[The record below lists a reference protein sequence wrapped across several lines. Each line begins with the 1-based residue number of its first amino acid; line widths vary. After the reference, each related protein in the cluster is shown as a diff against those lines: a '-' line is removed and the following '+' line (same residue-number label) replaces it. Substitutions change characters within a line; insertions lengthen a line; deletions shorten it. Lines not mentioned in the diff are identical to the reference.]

1 MLRED
6 FNISIFNKYIN
17 HKQTES
23 LAQSLTVEGPSV
35 EALRAHAVLSHSA
48 MHQIRTPEYDSRR
61 PRNIS
66 ESLTAA
72 DANSVLN
79 ALTAQTAK
87 AVDRDISR
95 SAGQTPTIVHIDAI
109 AVIVDANAKS
119 VVVDALA
126 EGTSNAGKVGIG
138 TVARNA
144 LSARKSFVRS
154 AARTM

>member
-1 MLRED
+1 
-6 FNISIFNKYIN
+6 
-17 HKQTES
+17 
-23 LAQSLTVEGPSV
+23 
-35 EALRAHAVLSHSA
+35 
-48 MHQIRTPEYDSRR
+48 MHQIRTHKYDSRW

-87 AVDRDISR
+87 AVDRNISR

-119 VVVDALA
+119 VVVDALT

-154 AARTM
+154 AARTLQENVERSAVRRKPVTVGTDGSLSRRTERRTDQQKGVEFEA